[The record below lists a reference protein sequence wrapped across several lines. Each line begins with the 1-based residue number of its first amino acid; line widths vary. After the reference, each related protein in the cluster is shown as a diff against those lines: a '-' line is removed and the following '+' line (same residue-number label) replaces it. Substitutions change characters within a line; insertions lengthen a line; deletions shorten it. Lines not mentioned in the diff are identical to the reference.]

1 MEYDVMKLRDIL
13 FCIGSTIV
21 VAGIQ
26 CIGIGV
32 MATNGAQL
40 WELIVAAII
49 MFGVDL
55 MLAAFLLLE
64 D

>member
-1 MEYDVMKLRDIL
+1 MKLCDVLLTVGALI
-13 FCIGSTIV
+13 TIV
-21 VAGIQ
+21 GTE

-32 MATNGAQL
+32 MATNGAAL
-40 WELIVAAII
+40 WELIIAAVI

-55 MLAAFLLLE
+55 IIASFFML

>member
-1 MEYDVMKLRDIL
+1 MKLCDIL
-13 FCIGSTIV
+13 FCVGSSIV
-21 VAGIQ
+21 MVGVE

-32 MATNGAQL
+32 MATNGAAL
-40 WELIVAAII
+40 WELIIAAVI

-55 MLAAFLLLE
+55 MAAAFFML

>member
-1 MEYDVMKLRDIL
+1 MKLCDVL
-13 FCIGSTIV
+13 FTAGSLIV
-21 VAGIQ
+21 IVGSE

-32 MATNGAQL
+32 MAVNGAAL
-40 WELIVAAII
+40 WELIIAAVI

-55 MLAAFLLLE
+55 MVVAFFML

>member
-1 MEYDVMKLRDIL
+1 MKLSDML
-13 FCIGSTIV
+13 FTVGSLIV
-21 VAGIQ
+21 IVGSE

-32 MATNGAQL
+32 IATSGAAL
-40 WELIVAAII
+40 WELIIAAVI

-55 MLAAFLLLE
+55 IAAALFML

>member
-1 MEYDVMKLRDIL
+1 MKMCDIL
-13 FCIGSTIV
+13 FVVGSSIVMIGTE
-21 VAGIQ
+21 

-32 MATNGAQL
+32 MATNGATL
-40 WELIVAAII
+40 WELIIAAVI

-55 MLAAFLLLE
+55 MAAAFFML

>member
-1 MEYDVMKLRDIL
+1 MKLCDIL

-21 VAGIQ
+21 VAGTE

-40 WELIVAAII
+40 WELIVAGVI
-49 MFGVDL
+49 MFGIDL

>member
-1 MEYDVMKLRDIL
+1 MKLCDVL
-13 FCIGSTIV
+13 FTVGAFIV
-21 VAGIQ
+21 IVGVE

-32 MATNGAQL
+32 MATNGAAL
-40 WELIVAAII
+40 WELIIAAVI

-55 MLAAFLLLE
+55 MVAAFFML

>member
-1 MEYDVMKLRDIL
+1 MKLCDIL
-13 FCIGSTIV
+13 FCIGSAIV
-21 VAGIQ
+21 VTGTE

-40 WELIVAAII
+40 WELIVAGVI
-49 MFGVDL
+49 MFGIDL
-55 MLAAFLLLE
+55 ILAAFLLLE

>member
-1 MEYDVMKLRDIL
+1 MKLSDVL
-13 FCIGSTIV
+13 FTVGSLIV
-21 VAGIQ
+21 VVGSE

-32 MATNGAQL
+32 IATNGAAL
-40 WELIVAAII
+40 WELIIAAVI

-55 MLAAFLLLE
+55 MVAAFFML

>member
-1 MEYDVMKLRDIL
+1 MKLCDVL
-13 FCIGSTIV
+13 FTVGAVIAIV
-21 VAGIQ
+21 GTE

-32 MATNGAQL
+32 MATNGAAL
-40 WELIVAAII
+40 WELIIAAVI

-55 MLAAFLLLE
+55 MTAAFFML

>member
-1 MEYDVMKLRDIL
+1 MKLCDVL
-13 FCIGSTIV
+13 FTVGAFITIV
-21 VAGIQ
+21 GTE

-32 MATNGAQL
+32 MATNGVDL
-40 WELIVAAII
+40 CELIAAVI

-55 MLAAFLLLE
+55 MAAAFFML